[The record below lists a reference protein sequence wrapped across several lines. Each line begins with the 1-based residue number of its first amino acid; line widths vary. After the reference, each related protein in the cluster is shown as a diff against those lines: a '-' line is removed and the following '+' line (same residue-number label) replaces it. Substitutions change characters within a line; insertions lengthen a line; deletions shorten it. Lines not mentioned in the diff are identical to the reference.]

1 MKSTQWLE
9 SVNSESI
16 ATSSLAS
23 ICALHP
29 NIRELLFQSKNEQT
43 FSGMLASYIN
53 LQISEPEFPIM
64 TEIKGVDM
72 LKGDSKLVKNSHDL
86 ALVDIEGRISLTIE
100 SKVWYHFD
108 GSIGLTGEVNQD
120 VVAGI
125 EGDILKSIRT
135 QKEFGNKAFLLLNVI
150 TPKVMKKYENAH
162 NTVLKRVNG
171 DPLRFR
177 AECLKGFTKA
187 LNSRSELNSVVHI
200 TFEQNSDGTKGGF
213 LDIFAAEIQ
222 LIS

>member
-1 MKSTQWLE
+1 MRSAQWLE
-9 SVNSESI
+9 SVNSKSI

-23 ICALHP
+23 ICGLHP

-72 LKGDSKLVKNSHDL
+72 PKGDSKLVKNSHDL
-86 ALVDIEGRISLTIE
+86 ALVDIDGRISLTIE

-108 GSIGLTGEVNQD
+108 GSIGLTGEVNKD
-120 VVAGI
+120 VIAGI

-135 QKEFGNKAFLLLNVI
+135 QREFGNRAFLLLNVI
-150 TPKVMKKYENAH
+150 TPEVMKKYESAH
-162 NTVLKRVNG
+162 NTVLKRVDG

-177 AECLKGFTKA
+177 AECLEGFTKA
-187 LNSRSELNSVVHI
+187 LNSRSELNSIVHI

-213 LDIFAAEIQ
+213 LDVFAAEI
-222 LIS
+222 SA